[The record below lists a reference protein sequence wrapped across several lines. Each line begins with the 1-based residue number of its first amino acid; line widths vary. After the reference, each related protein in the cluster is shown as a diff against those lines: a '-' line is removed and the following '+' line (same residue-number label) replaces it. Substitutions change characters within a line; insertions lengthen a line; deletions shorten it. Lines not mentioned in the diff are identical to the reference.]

1 MDAKLAGVPVRL
13 FFCKQGKMAIEIEI
27 PVSYD
32 SPIDLNRG
40 RVYAPILDLYK

>member
-1 MDAKLAGVPVRL
+1 MDAKLDGVPVRL

-40 RVYAPILDLYK
+40 ASLRPNLGFI